1 MRNEGLPWIKEQAN
15 SLRSQTSGWPLCP
28 QPLPGTA
35 LPLCYGL
42 YLFATIA
49 RFGSS
54 GFAAVLPATAIG
66 FFPLPCQRLPCMF
79 QYLSDLLFKFLQN
92 LPRIVRV
99 LLWAVAL
106 PLAVAAV
113 GAWQLALYPDGQAQR
128 QEEIRQLEGIQAD
141 LQAALQARPAAT
153 ALTEVTDE
161 QQVGQA
167 AQMQVERRLQRLREE
182 AAAAPDGDERAVR
195 LVRLAAQVT
204 VAAGVAAALWGGL
217 GIWAARRS
225 GRRAM
230 RSRDEL
236 ISAFSRWRHGLG
248 RYLGLLLALLAL
260 ALVALLVAR
269 AAAMWAALAGDGA
282 ARSHMRGG
290 VWMLLLVAFAAL
302 GALAALWRLR
312 HAMPEADE
320 PGEVLGMLLS
330 HGQAPGL
337 WRHVTDLA
345 RRVGTA
351 PPDHMVLGMTE
362 SFYVTCARQRVMP
375 GGQLLEGRTLHL
387 PLTYLSLLRRDETDA
402 ILAHE
407 LGHFLGEDSAY
418 SVRFAPMYASM
429 MHALD
434 SVADGDEDRISWG
447 CISAVIFGEY
457 VLESFHRAVS
467 HWSRVRELQADAVS
481 ARVAGPEAAARALVH
496 VSALE
501 PVVYERLSAIAR
513 RPAEAGQDLIA
524 MLQADVQ
531 AHPLQTHDL
540 DAEAATS
547 HPFDSHPPTLERLRA
562 LGALPEGS
570 GSASALPALAAP
582 DADSLAWVRS
592 LFADSD
598 AVQRQLLQDFKTD
611 AAIHN
616 EERRRELTEIR
627 DQVHGEVIVHE
638 GRFFLWLTAFITLGL
653 GAAVCACVMHRAWH
667 AALGLLAACAFF
679 AFMTRW
685 FWLRCRHPVMTLTPA
700 ALLLPGLAAPLEW
713 GDIEDFS
720 AEDIGNFFTI
730 TFQLTSEA
738 ALPVRQHGN
747 YQRLSVKAK
756 KRSVIAQ
763 MSSPRGL
770 KRQRLLDL
778 LVIYLRAW
786 HASEA
791 LRQM

>member
-1 MRNEGLPWIKEQAN
+1 
-15 SLRSQTSGWPLCP
+15 
-28 QPLPGTA
+28 
-35 LPLCYGL
+35 
-42 YLFATIA
+42 
-49 RFGSS
+49 
-54 GFAAVLPATAIG
+54 
-66 FFPLPCQRLPCMF
+66 
-79 QYLSDLLFKFLQN
+79 
-92 LPRIVRV
+92 
-99 LLWAVAL
+99 
-106 PLAVAAV
+106 
-113 GAWQLALYPDGQAQR
+113 
-128 QEEIRQLEGIQAD
+128 
-141 LQAALQARPAAT
+141 
-153 ALTEVTDE
+153 
-161 QQVGQA
+161 
-167 AQMQVERRLQRLREE
+167 
-182 AAAAPDGDERAVR
+182 
-195 LVRLAAQVT
+195 
-204 VAAGVAAALWGGL
+204 
-217 GIWAARRS
+217 
-225 GRRAM
+225 
-230 RSRDEL
+230 
-236 ISAFSRWRHGLG
+236 
-248 RYLGLLLALLAL
+248 
-260 ALVALLVAR
+260 
-269 AAAMWAALAGDGA
+269 
-282 ARSHMRGG
+282 
-290 VWMLLLVAFAAL
+290 MLLLVAFAAL

-434 SVADGDEDRISWG
+434 SVAEGDEDGISWG

-531 AHPLQTHDL
+531 AHPLQAHDL

-570 GSASALPALAAP
+570 ASALPALAAP
-582 DADSLAWVRS
+582 DDDSLAWVRS

-611 AAIHN
+611 AAMHN
-616 EERRRELTEIR
+616 EERRRELAEIR

-638 GRFFLWLTAFITLGL
+638 RRFFLWLTAFITLGL

-700 ALLLPGLAAPLEW
+700 ALLLPGLAAPLAW

-770 KRQRLLDL
+770 KKQRLLDL
-778 LVIYLRAW
+778 LVIYWRAW